1 MLDCSKQATIE
12 DSRICDLLKIHFE
25 IVGSLPGSI
34 RTFQSNLKCF
44 YGIFVVSQWPSWS
57 DPNWHYS
64 TAFQFVIA
72 LHFFSPPV
80 HVTTRL
86 GKFAEVDWWITQLV
100 NSCMRFDSV
109 FFISCFLVSVAIHY
123 LFLGWHISLSVRKNY
138 ALSQRFICPS
148 CFAFRCRWVSKSG
161 LSSSSKRVHNH
172 SDCKHSPSLNAS
184 NDIRDKSARNTHT
197 GKFICSD
204 DRSDHILRDQSKT
217 SIEIDQKIEAVEEG
231 RTTED
236 DREVEADS
244 DEAKTHDELD
254 DDSGDEPQI
263 VKLHATSGPAPSAHY
278 GGLSTT
284 NLTSGNLEALLEE
297 TKVIEWDE
305 EKSSECSKS
314 EIIFWCSIWN
324 FAVHQLWSTLM
335 P

>member
-1 MLDCSKQATIE
+1 M
-12 DSRICDLLKIHFE
+12 
-25 IVGSLPGSI
+25 
-34 RTFQSNLKCF
+34 
-44 YGIFVVSQWPSWS
+44 
-57 DPNWHYS
+57 
-64 TAFQFVIA
+64 
-72 LHFFSPPV
+72 
-80 HVTTRL
+80 
-86 GKFAEVDWWITQLV
+86 
-100 NSCMRFDSV
+100 
-109 FFISCFLVSVAIHY
+109 
-123 LFLGWHISLSVRKNY
+123 
-138 ALSQRFICPS
+138 
-148 CFAFRCRWVSKSG
+148 
-161 LSSSSKRVHNH
+161 HNH

-314 EIIFWCSIWN
+314 EIIF
-324 FAVHQLWSTLM
+324 
-335 P
+335 